1 MSSSPVLGLEVLTTM
16 WVASYSG
23 AEGLNSG
30 PQAYA
35 EVLLTKPS
43 PINPRHSP
51 LLMLLRFF
59 FYSKGTPKIKV
70 SEEAGDSYCIEILG
84 GNPKELPHDK
94 HDFDVGGDFL

>member
-59 FYSKGTPKIKV
+59 FS
-70 SEEAGDSYCIEILG
+70 A
-84 GNPKELPHDK
+84 KEPLK
-94 HDFDVGGDFL
+94 